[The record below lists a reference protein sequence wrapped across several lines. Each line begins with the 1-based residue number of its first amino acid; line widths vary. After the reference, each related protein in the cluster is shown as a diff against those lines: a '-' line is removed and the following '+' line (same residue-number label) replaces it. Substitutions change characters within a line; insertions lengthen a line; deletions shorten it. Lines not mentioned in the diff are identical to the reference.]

1 MDMINK
7 LPLNMQRTTRHFMET
22 GEFRDPK
29 TKLDSETSDRVLLS
43 YDLNVI
49 NGCRQDNTDVDRN
62 QALGVV
68 ETETSRMEY
77 KNTDAGLEFFT
88 ESLGEAPFKL
98 VSYGVS
104 ALKGMDFVVGMTDQ
118 SGNVLSEGAVH
129 LNRLYGDESFFAGD
143 LKGLP
148 E

>member
-1 MDMINK
+1 MISK
-7 LPLNMQRTTRHFMET
+7 LPPKMQNSTRHFMET
-22 GEFRDPK
+22 GEFRGPK

-43 YDLNVI
+43 YDQNVI
-49 NGCRQDNTDVDRN
+49 NGCRQDNTEVDRN
-62 QALGVV
+62 PAKGVV
-68 ETETSRMEY
+68 ETESSRLEF

-148 E
+148 T

>member
-1 MDMINK
+1 
-7 LPLNMQRTTRHFMET
+7 MET

-43 YDLNVI
+43 YDQNVI
-49 NGCRQDNTDVDRN
+49 NGCRQDNTEVDRN
-62 QALGVV
+62 PAKGVV
-68 ETETSRMEY
+68 ETESSRLEF
-77 KNTDAGLEFFT
+77 KNTDEGLEFFT

-148 E
+148 T

>member
-7 LPLNMQRTTRHFMET
+7 LPPNMQKATRHFMET

-29 TKLDSETSDRVLLS
+29 TKVDVETSDRVLLS
-43 YDLNVI
+43 YDQNVI
-49 NGCRQDNTDVDRN
+49 NGCRQDNTEVDRN
-62 QALGVV
+62 PAKGVV
-68 ETETSRMEY
+68 ETETSRMVY

-98 VSYGVS
+98 VSYGIS

>member
-7 LPLNMQRTTRHFMET
+7 LPLNMQKTTRHFMET

-29 TKLDSETSDRVLLS
+29 TKLDSATSDRVLLS
-43 YDLNVI
+43 YDQNVI
-49 NGCRQDNTDVDRN
+49 NGCRQDNTEVDLN
-62 QALGVV
+62 PAKGVV
-68 ETETSRMEY
+68 ETATSRLEY
-77 KNTDAGLEFFT
+77 KNTQEGLEFFT
-88 ESLGEAPFKL
+88 ESLGDAPFKL

-143 LKGLP
+143 LRGLP